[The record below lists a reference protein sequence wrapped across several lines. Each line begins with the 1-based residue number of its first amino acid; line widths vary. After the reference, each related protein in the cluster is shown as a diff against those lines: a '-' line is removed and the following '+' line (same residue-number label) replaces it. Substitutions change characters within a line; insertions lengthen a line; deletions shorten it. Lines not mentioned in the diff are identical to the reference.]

1 MYAPAVLGLQPS
13 EEVLRGGHLR
23 EPIVLTRLKRVEG
36 RSFLCLWKTC
46 RELVNFLASPSTRQ
60 RGKRPLANTNVFEEL
75 QVLRQQ
81 ARQRILDD
89 AMVDCGL
96 APPKQ
101 EEDLA
106 SKLDLDDD
114 NASAST
120 PKTKRSKST
129 SSFSNAAWRLERKE
143 RRVLPKIV
151 AVTLERTGFEPWTVN
166 LLLERDN
173 MAPAMEC
180 TAKNFAKLFELVDH
194 DLANGDHH
202 RQRYGA
208 DVASRPA
215 PRGPSE
221 ARSYYVRNHW
231 ITKIRLQG
239 DDAREQTDTPRKRYR
254 TLKRRSSRDEPP
266 LRRPK
271 RKLNVSSAAAATAP
285 PLGDGMN
292 MLDLDL

>member
-1 MYAPAVLGLQPS
+1 MAEDTYGAYAPAVLGLQPS
-13 EEVLRGGHLR
+13 EQVLRGGHLR
-23 EPIVLTRLKRVEG
+23 EPIVLKRLKRVEG

-46 RELVNFLASPSTRQ
+46 RELVNFLASPSRRQ
-60 RGKRPLANTNVFEEL
+60 RGKRPLADTNVFEEL

-89 AMVDCGL
+89 AVIDCGL
-96 APPKQ
+96 AQPNQ
-101 EEDLA
+101 EDDFA
-106 SKLDLDDD
+106 SKLGLDDD
-114 NASAST
+114 NVSAST
-120 PKTKRSKST
+120 PKTKS
-129 SSFSNAAWRLERKE
+129 AWRLERKE

-151 AVTLERTGFEPWTVN
+151 TVTLERTGFEPWIVN

-180 TAKNFAKLFELVDH
+180 TAQNLGKLFEFVDH

-215 PRGPSE
+215 PRGPSDR
-221 ARSYYVRNHW
+221 RSYFIRNRW
-231 ITKIRLQG
+231 VTKIRLRG

-254 TLKRRSSRDEPP
+254 TLKRRSSRDEAP

-271 RKLNVSSAAAATAP
+271 RRLNFSSAVAATDP

-292 MLDLDL
+292 MLNLDL